1 MSRNRTSTH
10 RGKVGNAKHNEH
22 RFYEKDNRDTTLHS
36 SIHQKDNEAWDLTSD
51 EMKFY
56 KRYTQQL
63 NKQNEKYLQQRQYKR
78 VKSLEDFYNSKRYR
92 PTEEILQY
100 GHAGGDVPDRDT
112 YEKMT
117 KEYARRKVEWS
128 KQHGN
133 HLHVLDYANHY
144 DEATPHTHL
153 REIWDYEDDEGTL
166 RVSQEEAMK
175 RAGVDLPDPSK
186 PEGRYNNRSMTYTKM
201 CREMW
206 QDVCE
211 QYGYEVERV
220 PLENGRKKSETVA
233 QYHARKGRELE
244 AKEQEL
250 DEFDNSITT
259 EFLDIVGDITGYA
272 YDPEQITIDDV
283 KDDLRA
289 FRDSLLEREER
300 ADELLERAESLFSK
314 GQAYRDEAKA
324 YYHQEQEWLGTEA
337 RKHIQD
343 ENRKNEQ
350 AKQQAEAE
358 RERIRQMQEQRK
370 RNEHNEARINNVMAE
385 WGHLVEQTEDDTQYQ

>member
-1 MSRNRTSTH
+1 MSKNRTSTH

-22 RFYEKDNRDTTLHS
+22 RFYEDDKREVSGFVYYGEEGMSLEESELD
-36 SIHQKDNEAWDLTSD
+36 
-51 EMKFY
+51 FY

-63 NKQNEKYLQQRQYKR
+63 NEQNEKYLQQRQYKR
-78 VKSLEDFYNSKRYR
+78 VKSLEDFYNSKRYK

-117 KEYARRKVEWS
+117 KEYARRKNEWS

-133 HLHVLDYANHY
+133 HLHVLDYVNHY

-153 REIWDYEDDEGTL
+153 REIWDYADDEGIL

-175 RAGVDLPDPSK
+175 RAGLDLPDPSK

-206 QDVCE
+206 QDICE

-220 PLENGRKKSETVA
+220 PLENGRKKGETVA

-250 DEFDNSITT
+250 DEYDNSITT
-259 EFLDIVGDITGYA
+259 EFLDIVGDITGYK

-283 KDDLRA
+283 KNDLCT

-300 ADELLERAESLFSK
+300 ADDMLKRAESLFSK

-324 YYHQEQEWLGTEA
+324 YYHQEQEWLGAEA
-337 RKHIQD
+337 KKHIQD
-343 ENRKNEQ
+343 ENRKDEQ
-350 AKQQAEAE
+350 KKQQADAE
-358 RERIRQMQEQRK
+358 RERIRKMQEQRK
-370 RNEHNEARINNVMAE
+370 KDKENEARINETMAK

>member
-1 MSRNRTSTH
+1 MSKNRTSTH
-10 RGKVGNAKHNEH
+10 RGKSGSAKHNEH

-36 SIHQKDNEAWDLTSD
+36 FIHQKDDKAWDLMFD

-56 KRYTQQL
+56 ERYLQQL
-63 NKQNEKYLQQRQYKR
+63 NEQNEKHLQQRQYKR
-78 VKSLEDFYNSKRYR
+78 VKSLEDFYNSKRYK

-100 GHAGGDVPDRDT
+100 GHAGGDVPDKET

-117 KEYARRKVEWS
+117 KEYARRKNEWS

-153 REIWDYEDDEGTL
+153 REIWDYKDDEGIL

-175 RAGVDLPDPSK
+175 RAGLELPDPSK

-206 QDVCE
+206 QDICE

-220 PLENGRKKSETVA
+220 PLENGRKKGETVA

-250 DEFDNSITT
+250 DERDTTMTT
-259 EFLDIVGDITGYA
+259 EFLDIVGDITGYE
-272 YDPEQITIDDV
+272 YDPEQITIDEV
-283 KDDLRA
+283 KNDLRA

-300 ADELLERAESLFSK
+300 VDNMLEDAERFFNK
-314 GQAYRDEAKA
+314 GQEYRDTAKQ
-324 YYHQEQEWLGTEA
+324 YYHQEQEWLSQESI
-337 RKHIQD
+337 KHIQD
-343 ENRKNEQ
+343 ENRKDEQ
-350 AKQQAEAE
+350 KKQQADAE
-358 RERIRQMQEQRK
+358 RERIRKMQEQRK
-370 RNEHNEARINNVMAE
+370 KDKENEARINELMAE
-385 WGHLVEQTEDDTQYQ
+385 WGEYVEQAEDDTQYQ